1 MMEAMEYRYRV
12 VDDEAGVS
20 AAREIRVA
28 VFVEEQGIPRH
39 LELDE
44 IDAHA
49 THVLALTAAE
59 SGTPVGTG
67 RVHAEGD
74 VAVIARIAVL
84 PSHRGRGIGVR
95 IVTMLEDIA
104 RREGRS
110 AAELSPHYYLE
121 DFYDRLGYRRIPG
134 EESVAGHR
142 LIRMRKGLA

>member
-59 SGTPVGTG
+59 SGTPV
-67 RVHAEGD
+67 
-74 VAVIARIAVL
+74 IARIAVL

-121 DFYDRLGYRRIPG
+121 DFYGRLGYRRIPG
-134 EESVAGHR
+134 EDAVAGHR
-142 LIRMRKGLA
+142 LIRMRKELA